1 MNIFDRISEDIKSA
15 MKSQEKERLEALRA
29 IKSQLLLLKT
39 SAGGKDEIS
48 EEEGIKAM
56 QKMVKQRN
64 DSAEI
69 YKSQNRL
76 DLYEKEIK
84 EISFIEEYLPKQLND
99 QELTDIL
106 KAVISSVGA
115 TGIKDLGKVMGIA
128 SKELAGKADGKR
140 ISETAKNLL
149 LNEA

>member
-1 MNIFDRISEDIKSA
+1 MNLFEKISEDIKTA
-15 MKSQEKERLEALRA
+15 MKSQEKDKLEALRS
-29 IKSQLLLLKT
+29 IKAQLLLLKT

-48 EEEGIKAM
+48 DEEGIKAL

-69 YKSQNRL
+69 YKTQNRT

-84 EISFIEEYLPKQLND
+84 EVGFIENYLPKQISD
-99 QELTDIL
+99 SELSTAL
-106 KAVISSVGA
+106 KTIISKTGA
-115 TGIKDLGKVMGIA
+115 ASIKELGKVMGIA

-140 ISETAKNLL
+140 ISEMVKTLL
-149 LNEA
+149 S

>member
-1 MNIFDRISEDIKSA
+1 MNLFDRVSEDIKSA
-15 MKSQEKERLEALRA
+15 MKSQEKDKLEALRA
-29 IKSQLLLLKT
+29 IKAQLLLLKT

-48 EEEGIKAM
+48 DEEGMKTM

-69 YKSQNRL
+69 YKSQNRI

-84 EISFIEEYLPKQLND
+84 EISFIEEYLPKQLSD
-99 QELTDIL
+99 DEL
-106 KAVISSVGA
+106 KAAIKAIITGSGASS
-115 TGIKDLGKVMGIA
+115 IKELGKVMGIA

-140 ISETAKNLL
+140 ISEVVRGLL
-149 LNEA
+149 S

>member
-1 MNIFDRISEDIKSA
+1 MNLFEKISEDIKTA
-15 MKSQEKERLEALRA
+15 MKSQEKEKLEALRS
-29 IKSQLLLLKT
+29 IKAQLLLLKT

-48 EEEGIKAM
+48 DEEGIKTL

-69 YKSQNRL
+69 YKTQNRT

-84 EISFIEEYLPKQLND
+84 EVGFIENYLPKQMSDL
-99 QELTDIL
+99 ELTSAL
-106 KAVISSVGA
+106 KTIISKTGA
-115 TGIKDLGKVMGIA
+115 ASIKELGKVMGIA

-140 ISETAKNLL
+140 ISEMVKTLL
-149 LNEA
+149 S